1 MARRARGRKTQRRRR
16 KQGISLINTAESI
29 MLANVATQTLF
40 NVNALE
46 FITGNA
52 KGMTASGVNAIS
64 LRELFKTTQTGST
77 ALGIAGSGK
86 TTDIIQK
93 NLKDNWVTGSISMV
107 TIPLGFKLG
116 KALSK
121 PAISKINSA
130 LRKAGIAS
138 TVRL

>member
-46 FITGNA
+46 FITGND
-52 KGMTASGVNAIS
+52 KGMTATGVNAIS
-64 LRELFKTTQTGST
+64 LRELFNTKQVGST
-77 ALGIAGSGK
+77 ALGTAGSGK

-121 PAISKINSA
+121 PAINKINSA